1 MARVKQTVRV
11 ALIAAVTWILPAF
24 ALLGVILKGLS
35 RGLAG
40 FAWLPLF
47 FPLFVVMGLCVGLLA
62 GVLGYL
68 WSGWA
73 VEPGIGNDRQPRADR
88 LAKVIAICG
97 DFVVAFIC
105 IVAARR

>member
-1 MARVKQTVRV
+1 MKQTVRV
-11 ALIAAVTWILPAF
+11 ALIAAVTWMVPAF
-24 ALLGVILKGLS
+24 VVLGVVLKGLA

-40 FAWLPLF
+40 LAWLPFF
-47 FPLFVVMGLCVGLLA
+47 FPLFVVMGLCVGLVA

-68 WSGWA
+68 WSGRD